1 MKRLLTAIVLA
12 ALIVTVYVLELNLL
26 KTSVTPMISKVDDA
40 MQLFTDGQH
49 NAAAKKISE
58 LNKMWNKSKDK
69 ISLFVDHC
77 EIDEVDV
84 LVARLSGSDGAD
96 YGSHTM
102 AECRE
107 LKSAL
112 RTIVDNEAPSL
123 INVA

>member
-1 MKRLLTAIVLA
+1 MKRLLTALVLA
-12 ALIVTVYVLELNLL
+12 ALIVTAYILELNML
-26 KTSVTPMISKVDDA
+26 KSSVKPMISKVDRA
-40 MQLFTDGQH
+40 IELLESG
-49 NAAAKKISE
+49 NAGAAAEKVSE

-84 LVARLSGSDGAD
+84 LVARLSGNDGAD
-96 YGSHTM
+96 YCSHTM